1 MSETRLPETRLPE
14 TRLALSPD
22 DLLARLRERG
32 IAYTLFEHP
41 PVLTVEAMM
50 AVCGDIAGAHTKNLF
65 LRDNKKTYFLV
76 TLHHDAA
83 VDLKAFRPVLGAK
96 GGLSFASADALRE
109 QLGVESGAVSPLAA
123 LNAAPGGV
131 KVFLQDSLLDE
142 TRINVHPLVN
152 TRTLNL
158 VPGDLVAALRDEGH
172 AVTAF
177 ALPEA
182 RAAEG

>member
-1 MSETRLPETRLPE
+1 MSETSLPE
-14 TRLALSPD
+14 SPSPSNSD
-22 DLLARLRERG
+22 DLLAGLRERG

-50 AVCGDIAGAHTKNLF
+50 AVCGDITGAHTKNLF

-83 VDLKAFRPVLGAK
+83 IDLKAFRPVLGAK

-123 LNAAPGGV
+123 LNAAPGSV

-142 TRINVHPLVN
+142 TQINVHPLVN

-158 VPGDLVAALRDEGH
+158 VPGDLVAALRDKGH
-172 AVTAF
+172 EVTAF

-182 RAAEG
+182 RGEEG